1 MIVRLAVVSF
11 VAMSSAGCANQGPMQ
26 PMALGFHSQLDAARP
41 VVTHQAPAGPV
52 LQGTMMKQTLGGKV
66 LSAIAL
72 ERATGRRPD
81 PRRFKELR

>member
-11 VAMSSAGCANQGPMQ
+11 VAVSCAGCANQGPLT
-26 PMALGFHSQLDAARP
+26 PMGLGFHGQLEGARP
-41 VVTHQAPAGPV
+41 ATGTLGPSAAPRSK
-52 LQGTMMKQTLGGKV
+52 MKQTLGGKI

-72 ERATGRRPD
+72 ERVTGRKPD

>member
-11 VAMSSAGCANQGPMQ
+11 VTLSCAGCANQGPMQ
-26 PMALGFHSQLDAARP
+26 PMALGFHGQLDAARP
-41 VVTHQAPAGPV
+41 AVTRTVPAAPV
-52 LQGTMMKQTLGGKV
+52 LHGTTMKQTLGGKV

-72 ERATGRRPD
+72 ERATGRKPD